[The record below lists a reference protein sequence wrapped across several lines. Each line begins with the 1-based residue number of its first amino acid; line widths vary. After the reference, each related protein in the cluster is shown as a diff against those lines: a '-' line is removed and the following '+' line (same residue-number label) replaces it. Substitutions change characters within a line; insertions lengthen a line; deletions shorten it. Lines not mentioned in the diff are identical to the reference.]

1 MLQTFPK
8 RSLFP
13 VTGLLV
19 LLLMSPSI
27 IKAAYLDIVT
37 HDDTVDVWLMNWED
51 NCAFGTIG
59 TVTQVADTFNII
71 WSDTMSNAA
80 TCMCWFDLKATMTNL
95 PPGNYWAKTW
105 VGTLMNA
112 NFPGLDTVFTGEVQ
126 FTIEGSTLR
135 DSVGTSTWQSACHS
149 YQSVDPELVPS
160 TYAIDLSA
168 YPNPFNPTTTIRYTI
183 PENSPVTVTI
193 YDQQGRQVNTLVN
206 AQQTVGDYHLQWNG
220 TDASGRQLSS
230 GLYFCQVQAGGFSKS
245 VKLVLMK

>member
-71 WSDTMSNAA
+71 WSDTMSDAA

-168 YPNPFNPTTTIRYTI
+168 YPNPFNPSTMIDFST
-183 PENSPVTVTI
+183 PAQSVVTLRI
-193 YDQQGRQVNTLVN
+193 FDLQGRLIRTLYQGE
-206 AQQTVGDYHLQWNG
+206 QQPGQHSLQW
-220 TDASGRQLSS
+220 SGENES
-230 GLYFCQVQAGGFSKS
+230 GES
-245 VKLVLMK
+245 VGSGVYLCHLESQGIVRSIKLVLVH